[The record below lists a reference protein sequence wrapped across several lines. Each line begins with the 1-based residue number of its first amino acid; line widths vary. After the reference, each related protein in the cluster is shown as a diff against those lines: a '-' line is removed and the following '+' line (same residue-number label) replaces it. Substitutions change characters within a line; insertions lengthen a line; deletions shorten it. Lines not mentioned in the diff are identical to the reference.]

1 MTSLSFKFPSVL
13 QISMSVPA
21 SLMEDAFTIVSTSL
35 ETTDAR
41 ATMASVWPTMD
52 TTAWVSY
59 RFFHSHTFGPKLL
72 KRSTST
78 DVQTK
83 PFASGSVSVCATT
96 ANLRPL
102 RTLSHTKQTNRSLW
116 VLPSLLEL
124 NS

>member
-59 RFFHSHTFGPKLL
+59 RFFQSYIWAKTAEKIHVYRRSDKTF
-72 KRSTST
+72 
-78 DVQTK
+78 
-83 PFASGSVSVCATT
+83 C
-96 ANLRPL
+96 
-102 RTLSHTKQTNRSLW
+102 
-116 VLPSLLEL
+116 
-124 NS
+124 